1 LIPVKI
7 FPGILMQTFVKFVKV
22 HPILASLASSVSER
36 PEVRMASLGLL
47 LMSNAPQTWWQK
59 FASMTW
65 FEPSQQMAT
74 FTNSLIESLTRIP
87 ASTPLLQQL

>member
-1 LIPVKI
+1 
-7 FPGILMQTFVKFVKV
+7 
-22 HPILASLASSVSER
+22 
-36 PEVRMASLGLL
+36 MASLGLL

-65 FEPSQQMAT
+65 YEPSQQMAT